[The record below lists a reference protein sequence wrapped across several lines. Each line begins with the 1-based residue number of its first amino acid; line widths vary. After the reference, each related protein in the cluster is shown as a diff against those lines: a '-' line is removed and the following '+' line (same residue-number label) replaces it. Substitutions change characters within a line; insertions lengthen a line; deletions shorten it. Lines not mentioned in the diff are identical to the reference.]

1 MLMRSIV
8 AALDWNSNIDRAYKT
23 SASGEQL
30 FKPKVCW
37 MSQTVFTQNLF
48 QFDRSGKKMT
58 VAPIKEEKNYRFQDE
73 IMNACIKA
81 MEEDSI
87 PVVDVSI

>member
-1 MLMRSIV
+1 MTELIRCLHQESSY
-8 AALDWNSNIDRAYKT
+8 SNQRFVGCLKQCSLRI
-23 SASGEQL
+23 
-30 FKPKVCW
+30 F
-37 MSQTVFTQNLF
+37 F